1 MQFSLD
7 IKRSQSHIHVVVRR
21 KCAIFETTKPLFL
34 ISRAFIS
41 YILPVLLFA
50 QLLANAQNPWQIDVL
65 TTEQGL
71 PFRDIKCLTQDQSE
85 SMWFGTELGLL
96 RYDGYNTR
104 LYNSNKTNPFFI
116 EEEDIKGE
124 MVIDNTSNHI
134 WYIANEKLFKLDPS
148 TDEVIKYNGLHN
160 IKGSIVHLLKN
171 KDGSIWIVSDDFTT
185 AKNGNARQYLQ
196 KLTKDQFEIKY
207 SILRDK
213 LAFSRLISDQQ
224 GDILWS
230 TPTGSLKFDADGNFK
245 TKFNLSRFEWYGSEL
260 NFNVS
265 FYDSENKHYFFPQQG
280 LGIFTF
286 DENTLDRKHIFNK
299 KIQFY
304 YAVEDHQKQLWFAG
318 ETELYRMSP
327 DGEFTDYTEQL
338 KARFEYTKI
347 RGIFIDATKLLWVA
361 TDNGLFK
368 IRIGEELF
376 KPLFKANSE
385 GWGNTMRGIFEDEN
399 GTIFAKCEIKNK
411 IFYKTQS
418 GKVDTLPIMLDRQ
431 SLDAF
436 KHTANFF
443 VVDDE
448 KKHVFTLG
456 ETLLKINLNDGSV
469 KRYDAFKNHVT
480 FKGQN
485 PLIKLRDGKLLFGQ
499 SLTQLVLFD
508 PKNETSTFIFKDS
521 MMENDRANFRY
532 FEESKADSI
541 VWIGSQ
547 SEGLLKVHLS
557 GRVEKHYSTETN
569 PKISRNYIRVI
580 EEDKDGNL
588 WIGTYGGGLSH
599 ISVDGNTIKT
609 YTTSQQ
615 LPNNN
620 VVGLLSDDDNG
631 LWISTYNGL
640 SRFDKATEIFQNFY
654 TEDGL
659 THFEF
664 NYASFFKD
672 SSGNFYFGGMN
683 GINTFK
689 PSEILR
695 ESDPPKLR
703 LLGASGYNN
712 KDKSRFV
719 KDYSKTKFTALE
731 LSPYDQYF
739 EINWTMTS
747 YFQNQKNTYS
757 TKLEGFED
765 RWFYQGNATS
775 IRYNQLPAG
784 DYILK
789 IKGKDSRGVDSASV
803 LSIPITI
810 GQIFYKKWW
819 FISLIIVFVFSL
831 LYLFF
836 QYRLNQA
843 LAMERLRTKISSD
856 LHDDVG
862 SMLTGLAMQTEM
874 LEMQTSNS
882 IDKNRLH
889 QITTLSRN
897 TISQMRDLVWSIDSR
912 RDTLLDLLERMRELA
927 EELLL
932 PAHIDYTFTADEL
945 NLQKKINFNCR
956 RNLFLIYKEAINNIV
971 KHSKAQNVKIEITNK
986 KGVCN
991 FRIKDDGCGN
1001 SVENCT
1007 GLGLANMKMRS
1018 ESMNAKLE
1026 FETKDGFGIILSL
1039 PYSI

>member
-1 MQFSLD
+1 MQFSAD

-21 KCAIFETTKPLFL
+21 KYAIFEPTKQL
-34 ISRAFIS
+34 ILNYRALIS

-50 QLLANAQNPWQIDVL
+50 HLFSLAQNPWQIDVL

-71 PFRDIKCLTQDQSE
+71 PYRDIKCITQDQSE

-148 TDEVIKYNGLHN
+148 TDQVITYNGIHN
-160 IKGSIVHLLKN
+160 IKGSIVHLMKN
-171 KDGSIWIVSDDFTT
+171 IDGSIWIVSDDFLT
-185 AKNGNARQYLQ
+185 AKNGNAKQYLQ
-196 KLTKDQFEIKY
+196 KLTNDHFEIKY
-207 SILRDK
+207 SIPRDK
-213 LAFSRLISDQQ
+213 LALSRLISDQQ
-224 GDILWS
+224 GNILWG
-230 TPTGSLKFDADGNFK
+230 TPNGSLKFDADGNYK
-245 TKFNLSRFEWYGSEL
+245 TKFNLSRYQWYGSDL
-260 NFNVS
+260 NFNIS
-265 FYDSENKHYFFPQQG
+265 FYDSANNHYFFPQQSA
-280 LGIFTF
+280 GIFTL
-286 DENTLDRKHIFNK
+286 DENTLKREHIFNK

-304 YAVEDHQKQLWFAG
+304 YAVEDYQKQLWFAG
-318 ETELYRMSP
+318 ETELYRMSA

-376 KPLFKANSE
+376 KPLFKANSG
-385 GWGNTMRGIFEDEN
+385 GWGNAMRGIFEDNN

-411 IFYKTQS
+411 IFFKTQN
-418 GKVDTLPIMLDRQ
+418 GTVDSLSIKLDKQ

-443 VVDDE
+443 VTDDQ

-456 ETLLKINLNDGSV
+456 ETLLKINLKDGSV
-469 KRYDAFKNHVT
+469 KSYDEFRNYVT

-485 PLIKLRDGKLLFGQ
+485 PLIKLRNGKLLFGQ
-499 SLTQLVLFD
+499 SLSQLVMFD
-508 PKNETSTFIFKDS
+508 PKNETSTLIFQDS
-521 MMENDRANFRY
+521 IVEHDSSNFRY
-532 FEESKADSI
+532 FEESKVDSI

-547 SEGLLKVHLS
+547 SDGVLKVHLS
-557 GRVEKHYSTETN
+557 GRVEKHYTTETI

-580 EEDKDGNL
+580 HEDNNGNL
-588 WIGTYGGGLSH
+588 WVGTYGGGLNY
-599 ISVDGNTIKT
+599 ISADGNTIKT
-609 YTTSQQ
+609 FTTSQQ

-620 VVGLLSDDDNG
+620 VVGLLSDDENG

-640 SRFDKATEIFQNFY
+640 SHFDKTTEIFQNFY

-664 NYASFFKD
+664 NYASSFKD
-672 SSGNFYFGGMN
+672 SGGNFYFGGMN

-689 PSEILR
+689 PNEILR

-712 KDKSRFV
+712 KNKSRFV
-719 KDYSKTKFTALE
+719 KDYSKTKFKILE

-739 EINWTMTS
+739 EINWTMNS

-765 RWFYQGNATS
+765 RWFYQGNSTS

-803 LSIPITI
+803 LSIPISI

-819 FISLIIVFVFSL
+819 FISLIIVLVFSL

-889 QITTLSRN
+889 QITILSRN

-912 RDTLLDLLERMRELA
+912 RDTLSDLLERMRELA

-932 PAHIDYTFTADEL
+932 PVNINYTFTADDL
-945 NLQKKINFNCR
+945 NLQRKINFNCR

-971 KHSKAQNVKIEITNK
+971 KHSKAENVKIEFTNK

-991 FRIKDDGCGN
+991 FSIKDDGCGN

-1018 ESMNAKLE
+1018 KSINATLE
-1026 FETKDGFGIILSL
+1026 FETQDGFGINLSL
-1039 PYSI
+1039 PYSS

>member
-1 MQFSLD
+1 MQFSSD
-7 IKRSQSHIHVVVRR
+7 IKRSQSHIHVVMRI
-21 KCAIFETTKPLFL
+21 KCAIFEQPNLIIL
-34 ISRAFIS
+34 ISKGFIKS
-41 YILPVLLFA
+41 IFTALLFV
-50 QLLANAQNPWQIDVL
+50 QIVVYAQNPWQIDVL

-71 PFRDIKCLTQDQSE
+71 PFRDIKCITQDQSE

-96 RYDGYNTR
+96 RYDGYNTQ
-104 LYNSNKTNPFFI
+104 LYNSNKTNPLFI
-116 EEEDIKGE
+116 EEEDIRGE
-124 MVIDNTSNHI
+124 MVIDDATNHI
-134 WYIANEKLFKLDPS
+134 WYIAYDRLFKLDPS
-148 TDEVIKYNGLHN
+148 TDEVIKYNANHN
-160 IKGSIVHLLKN
+160 INGAVLHVLKN
-171 KDGSIWIVSDDFTT
+171 KDGSIWIVSDDTST
-185 AKNGNARQYLQ
+185 AKNGDTKHYLQ
-196 KLTKDQFEIKY
+196 KLTGDTFGIKY
-207 SILRDK
+207 AIPRDK
-213 LAFSRLISDQQ
+213 LPSSRLISDQQ
-224 GDILWS
+224 GHILWS
-230 TPTGSLKFDADGNFK
+230 TPAGSLKFDPLGNLEA
-245 TKFNLSRFEWYGSEL
+245 KFNLTRFKWYGSEL

-265 FYDSENKHYFFPQQG
+265 FYDSHNKHYFFPQQG

-286 DENTLDRKHIFNK
+286 DEKTLEQKHIFNK

-304 YAVEDHQKQLWFAG
+304 YALEDHQNHLWFAG
-318 ETELYRMSP
+318 DTELYRMNP
-327 DGEFTDYTEQL
+327 EGEFTNYAEQL
-338 KARFEYTKI
+338 QARFKYTKI
-347 RGIFIDATKLLWVA
+347 RAIFIDANKLLWVA

-376 KPLFKANSE
+376 KPLFKAKSE
-385 GWGNTMRGIFEDEN
+385 GWGNTMRGIFEDDK

-411 IFYKTQS
+411 LFYKTQN
-418 GKVDTLPIMLDRQ
+418 GIVDNLDIKLDRQ
-431 SLDAF
+431 SLEAF

-443 VVDDE
+443 VVDNE
-448 KKHVFTLG
+448 KKHAFTLG
-456 ETLLKINLNDGSV
+456 ETLLKINLSDGSV

-480 FKGQN
+480 YNGQN
-485 PLIKLRDGKLLFGQ
+485 PLIKLRNGNLLFGQ
-499 SLTQLVLFD
+499 SLSQLVLFD
-508 PKNETSTFIFKDS
+508 PKNETSAFVFKDS
-521 MMENDRANFRY
+521 ILERDSSNFLY
-532 FEESKADSI
+532 FEESKTDSI

-547 SEGLLKVHLS
+547 SEGLLKVHLG
-557 GRVEKHYSTETN
+557 GRVEKHYTTETN
-569 PKISRNYIRVI
+569 PKLSRNYIRVI
-580 EEDKDGNL
+580 HEDKNENL
-588 WIGTYGGGLSH
+588 WVGTYGGGLNY
-599 ISVDGNTIKT
+599 ISADGNTIKI
-609 YTTSQQ
+609 YTTAQQ

-640 SRFDKATEIFQNFY
+640 SHFDKSTEIFQNYY

-659 THFEF
+659 THYEF
-664 NYASFFKD
+664 NYSSSFKD
-672 SSGNFYFGGMN
+672 SRGNFYFGGMN

-689 PSEILR
+689 PSEIFR
-695 ESDPPKLR
+695 EFDPPKLR
-703 LLGASGYNN
+703 LLGATGYNN
-712 KDKSRFV
+712 KNKSRFV
-719 KDYSKTKFTALE
+719 KDYSKTKFKILE

-739 EINWTMTS
+739 EINWTMNS
-747 YFQNQKNTYS
+747 YFQNQKNTFS

-765 RWFYQGNATS
+765 HWFYQGNATS

-784 DYILK
+784 NYVLK

-810 GQIFYKKWW
+810 RQIFYKKWW
-819 FISLIIVFVFSL
+819 FISLIIVLVFSL
-831 LYLFF
+831 FYLFF

-932 PAHIDYTFTADEL
+932 PVNINYTFNADEL
-945 NLQKKINFNCR
+945 NLQRKINFNCR

-971 KHSKAQNVKIEITNK
+971 KHSNAQNVKIEITNN

-991 FRIKDDGCGN
+991 FSIKDDGCGN
-1001 SVENCT
+1001 SVKNCT
-1007 GLGLANMKMRS
+1007 GLGLANMRMRS
-1018 ESMNAKLE
+1018 ESINAKLE
-1026 FETKDGFGIILSL
+1026 FETQNGFGINLSL
-1039 PYSI
+1039 PYNI